1 LISFGKWCRTV
12 ATRPCFALEAR
23 ANCLKAQTCLYP
35 LDSSILQSLLHSD
48 TESTAAGTSPP
59 FSARVAAATPWLLLL
74 GFCAVLFLLFGDR
87 LHSGIP
93 VKVETVV
100 TTKSEATT
108 TVAGTLVGTTELQPV
123 DPWGAPVSFQASG
136 WIEPGPY
143 PIQVS
148 ALVDGFIEEVLV
160 LEGEHVK
167 EGRVMARLI
176 RDDFELDLATAQ
188 RALDSHRAEAD
199 ANEKAIL
206 AVIARIATLG
216 KEVSA
221 GRLKLLELEDRRD
234 RLGDVSGGAVSAEEV
249 RQSGLRVQTFEGELE
264 ALEISRVELESEQ
277 ARLVAMRAAFQ
288 ARVGSGDVEV
298 ARRRLALDRTE
309 IRAPVDGVVLRLF
322 AVPGLK
328 RMVLMDDM
336 DSSTIASL
344 YRPETLQA
352 RIDVPLGEAAG
363 VSPGQAVRIRSDFLP
378 DRVIRGTVSHLTG
391 EADLQRNTLQVK
403 VSLEAPDPR
412 LRPEMLCRAEFL
424 QSPRGSEAQAGE
436 ANGRVSIYVPVRAML
451 ALQGS
456 EARVW
461 VIDRDGERVESR
473 ALTLGSEERTGY
485 RLVRAGLLPGDR
497 VVLDPA
503 EGLTEGA
510 RVEPV
515 TEPSHSTEE
524 TK

>member
-1 LISFGKWCRTV
+1 
-12 ATRPCFALEAR
+12 
-23 ANCLKAQTCLYP
+23 
-35 LDSSILQSLLHSD
+35 
-48 TESTAAGTSPP
+48 
-59 FSARVAAATPWLLLL
+59 
-74 GFCAVLFLLFGDR
+74 
-87 LHSGIP
+87 
-93 VKVETVV
+93 
-100 TTKSEATT
+100 
-108 TVAGTLVGTTELQPV
+108 
-123 DPWGAPVSFQASG
+123 
-136 WIEPGPY
+136 
-143 PIQVS
+143 
-148 ALVDGFIEEVLV
+148 
-160 LEGEHVK
+160 
-167 EGRVMARLI
+167 MARLI

-264 ALEISRVELESEQ
+264 ALEISRAELESEQ

-288 ARVGSGDVEV
+288 ARVGSGEVEV

-403 VSLEAPDPR
+403 VLLEAPDPR

-515 TEPSHSTEE
+515 TEPNHSTEE